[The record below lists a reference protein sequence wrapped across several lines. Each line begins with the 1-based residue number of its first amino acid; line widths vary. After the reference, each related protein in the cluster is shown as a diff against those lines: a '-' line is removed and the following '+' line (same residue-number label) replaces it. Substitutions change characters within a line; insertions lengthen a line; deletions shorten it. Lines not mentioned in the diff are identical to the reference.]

1 MHTVEITVRT
11 DDRLVSDLSDAAAE
25 FCRGQGDGLL
35 SVYVPHA
42 TAGLAIIETGSGT
55 EADLGS
61 LIDRILP
68 TGAPYRHRHGSPG
81 HGRDHVLPAIVAPS
95 ITIPVLDGRPL
106 FGQWQ
111 TLVLVDPNVDN
122 PVRHVRFSF
131 LGDASSRPPASR
143 APT

>member
-1 MHTVEITVRT
+1 MHTIEITVRT
-11 DDRLVSDLSDAAAE
+11 DDRLVSDLSGAVAD
-25 FCRGQGDGLL
+25 FCRGRGDGLL

-68 TGAPYRHRHGSPG
+68 AEAPYRHRHGSPG

-95 ITIPVLDGRPL
+95 VTVPVLGGRPL

-111 TLVLVDPNVDN
+111 SLVLVDPNVDN

-131 LGDASSRPPASR
+131 LGDATTGGSQAGGS
-143 APT
+143 